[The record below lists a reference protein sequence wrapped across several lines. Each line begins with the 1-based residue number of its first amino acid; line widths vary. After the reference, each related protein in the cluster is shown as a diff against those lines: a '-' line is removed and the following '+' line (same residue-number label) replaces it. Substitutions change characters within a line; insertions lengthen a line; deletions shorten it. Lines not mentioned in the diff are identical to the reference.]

1 MINTVSDNL
10 NCQFFVC
17 LVFRG
22 ATRALQLRTAK
33 DLSRRMM
40 LIIFETVRTGCFWT
54 RALGVQEI
62 DVNGL
67 SARPVAV
74 RKFRVRRTDV
84 L

>member
-10 NCQFFVC
+10 NCPFFVC

-22 ATRALQLRTAK
+22 ATRALQLRTAR
-33 DLSRRMM
+33 DLSR
-40 LIIFETVRTGCFWT
+40 LIIFETVRTSCFWT